1 MSIDWDF
8 YSFQLLTFR
17 QWCFLSTFEHFRQDF
32 IAHENSVLCQPSL
45 YFPLIL
51 SPKSC
56 NMAPWPKFKHKTLRF
71 FFHVFPNS
79 LSLPFFSRSQH
90 SSCLILALLHQA
102 VTQALVSHLKPP
114 SNSLDDNE
122 VDELDLDQYS
132 PATSSAP
139 LSTSAGSLRNEL
151 VVARR
156 KAAQLKLHPYQCNAV
171 EEFIKVVYYP
181 FQPLSIT
188 HSDLH
193 SWYRL
198 PGVDWLQA
206 NDALCSIMRSWKP
219 DCRN

>member
-1 MSIDWDF
+1 
-8 YSFQLLTFR
+8 
-17 QWCFLSTFEHFRQDF
+17 
-32 IAHENSVLCQPSL
+32 
-45 YFPLIL
+45 
-51 SPKSC
+51 
-56 NMAPWPKFKHKTLRF
+56 
-71 FFHVFPNS
+71 
-79 LSLPFFSRSQH
+79 
-90 SSCLILALLHQA
+90 
-102 VTQALVSHLKPP
+102 
-114 SNSLDDNE
+114 

-193 SWYRL
+193 S
-198 PGVDWLQA
+198 
-206 NDALCSIMRSWKP
+206 
-219 DCRN
+219 